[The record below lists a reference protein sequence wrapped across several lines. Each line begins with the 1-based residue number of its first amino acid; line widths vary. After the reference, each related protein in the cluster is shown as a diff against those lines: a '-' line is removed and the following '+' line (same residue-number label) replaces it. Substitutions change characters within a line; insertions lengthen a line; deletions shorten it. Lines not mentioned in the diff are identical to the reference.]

1 MKINIR
7 SLRTLYALAAGMLIL
22 YSCKKSNDA
31 SSDTTT
37 TDSEIGVAAAF
48 PITAAADSVYFQQ
61 DCGRGGSRDSV
72 AQADLPTAVTDYLT
86 ANYAGYVYHKA
97 FSVKDS
103 TGAVT
108 GYAVVIYADSK
119 PVGLLFDA
127 EGTFV
132 KVLEQRRGKGK
143 RH

>member
-7 SLRTLYALAAGMLIL
+7 SMRTLYAFAAGMLIL
-22 YSCKKSNDA
+22 YSCKKSNDGTA
-31 SSDTTT
+31 T
-37 TDSEIGVAAAF
+37 TDSEIGVAAAY

-108 GYAVVIYADSK
+108 GYAVVIYAGSK

-127 EGTFV
+127 EGAFV
-132 KVLEQRRGKGK
+132 
-143 RH
+143 